1 MTYVMTFGLLWQQPI
16 RYLKVRLDGYDIKGA
31 RMYTLQHSELS
42 GFDLEE
48 DARSEEAPRGLAD
61 SKLI

>member
-1 MTYVMTFGLLWQQPI
+1 
-16 RYLKVRLDGYDIKGA
+16 
-31 RMYTLQHSELS
+31 MYTLQHSELS

-48 DARSEEAPRGLAD
+48 DARLEEAPRGLAD